1 MDFLDYQT
9 FALDEANAKDYDLP
23 EPASRL
29 PIKSQQSSKDLDKD
43 FSMPRLANAELD
55 AEGTENLQDKM
66 QKYASL
72 SLSALSLKRLPPQ
85 SSMENPVVSQGTSLG
100 EKTLEQL
107 VQNGE
112 KTIDNTDALLSKRLS
127 RILDAHHRNTL
138 QCDTQL
144 RRSFKVLEDNQDR
157 LHFNSKTLV
166 RPDFVGSL
174 ARNSLRSNLESELLK
189 SHLMI
194 LDDIQPI
201 VRRIK
206 RLSEPVQNIHQ
217 MGDALLK
224 QGEMAHDETKTYMDT
239 VYILQNA
246 LLKHRLKKR
255 ILVMLRDKLTLN
267 QVEEDAL
274 INSNVGPEFFEV
286 MKKLMRLKETATYL
300 LALPNPKAGT
310 VLMEQTNAKI
320 EKANKRI
327 FNYLVDFL
335 YDLQSASKTFG
346 ERAFSSND
354 KPLITFQQ
362 GMLYLSNDLPIF
374 NEFIKRVVKARSQ
387 IVLDDFLSQFDVSS
401 AKASRPI
408 IISAHDPVRYLGD
421 VLAHVHSLIVDE
433 ADFMDS
439 MFKFQNWNIQDTPTS
454 ILQENREFLN
464 GLSIS
469 LLNETFGPVENS
481 IRIRLEQIIR
491 FEDDP
496 IINFEI
502 YELLAL
508 YQMMFIK
515 YGLRPDSNL
524 ILQLINLRNTSSS
537 KILTGLTKILDD
549 ANITQNLEK
558 ELLPAEWLVKYLAK
572 LCELLTKFE
581 KSGSVKDSETL
592 IDSNFLKE
600 ALACLITE
608 KLPEYHKSKFPQA
621 RKEKEVKKHLLLSEI
636 NCIDLIKTRMLP
648 YRETIFSKGDRHLVY
663 ENIDSHLQASTK
675 SLIGL
680 ETKSLLEKLGLDL
693 YSNLFNMIF
702 PVESVQDELDYDMYL
717 PVLENPIMQRDT
729 IRSNVHIKLN
739 DFLPILLS
747 DIQDNLLFHIV
758 SPKIADHISTECLSC
773 LSKFYK
779 VFRQVLL
786 KLYPENHE
794 DIDTIL
800 NFSEEEFDTL
810 IGLN

>member
-55 AEGTENLQDKM
+55 AEGTESLQDKM

-107 VQNGE
+107 IQNGE

-138 QCDTQL
+138 QSDTQL

-157 LHFNSKTLV
+157 LHFNSKALV

-217 MGDALLK
+217 VGDALLK

-464 GLSIS
+464 GLSTS

-524 ILQLINLRNTSSS
+524 ILQLVNLRNTSSS

-572 LCELLTKFE
+572 LCEFLTKFE

-675 SLIGL
+675 SLISL

>member
-9 FALDEANAKDYDLP
+9 FALDESNAKDCDLP
-23 EPASRL
+23 EPAIRL
-29 PIKSQQSSKDLDKD
+29 SIKPQQSSKDLDKD
-43 FSMPRLANAELD
+43 FSFARLASSKLD
-55 AEGTENLQDKM
+55 AEGAESLQDKM

-72 SLSALSLKRLPPQ
+72 SLSSLSPKNFSNQPSPE
-85 SSMENPVVSQGTSLG
+85 SHISQGTTSG
-100 EKTLEQL
+100 GKPLEQFI
-107 VQNGE
+107 QNGE
-112 KTIDNTDALLSKRLS
+112 EAIDNTDALLSKRLS
-127 RILDAHHRNTL
+127 RILDGHHRNTL
-138 QCDTQL
+138 QIDAQL
-144 RRSFKVLEDNQDR
+144 RRSFKILEDNQDR

-189 SHLMI
+189 SHLLI

-224 QGEMAHDETKTYMDT
+224 QGEQAHDQTQTYMSKVYSLQDT
-239 VYILQNA
+239 LHKNRLQKQIL
-246 LLKHRLKKR
+246 
-255 ILVMLRDKLTLN
+255 IMLRDKLTLN
-267 QVEEDAL
+267 QVEEDTL
-274 INSNVGPEFFEV
+274 INSIVGLDFFEV

-300 LALPNPKAGT
+300 LALPNPKAGI
-310 VLMEQTNAKI
+310 VLMEQTNSKI

-335 YDLQSASKTFG
+335 HELQSASKTFG
-346 ERAFSSND
+346 ERTFSSDD

-374 NEFIKRVVKARSQ
+374 NEFIKRVVKTRSQ
-387 IVLDDFLSQFDVSS
+387 TVLDNFLSQFDINS
-401 AKASRPI
+401 AKASKPI

-439 MFKFQNWNIQDTPTS
+439 MFKFQNWNIQDAPTS
-454 ILQENREFLN
+454 ILQENGEFLN

-491 FEDDP
+491 FEDNP

-502 YELLAL
+502 YELLSL

-524 ILQLINLRNTSSS
+524 ISQLANLRNTSSS

-572 LCELLTKFE
+572 LCEFFSKFE
-581 KSGSVKDSETL
+581 KSGHLEDSENL
-592 IDSNFLKE
+592 VDSNFLNE
-600 ALACLITE
+600 ALACLVT
-608 KLPEYHKSKFPQA
+608 KRLSEYHKSKFPQA
-621 RKEKEVKKHLLLSEI
+621 RKDRKEKMHLLLSEI

-648 YRETIFSKGDRHLVY
+648 YRETIFSEGDRQLVY
-663 ENIDSHLQASTK
+663 EKIDSHLKTSIKT
-675 SLIGL
+675 LINV
-680 ETKSLLEKLGLDL
+680 ETKTLFEKLGLDL

-702 PVESVQDELDYDMYL
+702 PVESVQDEIDYDMYL
-717 PVLENPIMQRDT
+717 PVLENPIMQREV
-729 IRSNVHIKLN
+729 IRANVHEKLN
-739 DFLPILLS
+739 DYLPILSS
-747 DIQDNLLFHIV
+747 DIQDNMLFHIV
-758 SPKIADHISTECLSC
+758 SPKIADQISSECLSSV
-773 LSKFYK
+773 SKFYT

-786 KLYPENHE
+786 RLYPQDHE
-794 DIDTIL
+794 DIDSIL
-800 NFSEEEFDTL
+800 NFSEDELNTL

>member
-55 AEGTENLQDKM
+55 AEGTESLQDKM

-107 VQNGE
+107 IQNGE

-138 QCDTQL
+138 QSDTQL

-157 LHFNSKTLV
+157 LHFNSKALV

-206 RLSEPVQNIHQ
+206 RRSEPVQNIHQ
-217 MGDALLK
+217 VGDALLK

-464 GLSIS
+464 GLSTS

-524 ILQLINLRNTSSS
+524 ILQLVNLRNTSSS

-572 LCELLTKFE
+572 LCEFLTKFE

-675 SLIGL
+675 SLISL